1 MNRIAQIALG
11 AALAA
16 ALLGGLASSASAE
29 TVVMGSTL
37 TGNYDG
43 GISGAPVL
51 SVQLA
56 YEPATSPNP
65 VISPA
70 NGLVTGWKVK
80 SADDGALY
88 TLKVLRPNGPVN
100 LVTATNT
107 NFTAITS
114 VPAPSAVPIG
124 TGAGTPAGVIFSYPA
139 SLPISKG
146 DYLGVRLG
154 GTATGLPQA
163 FTNGQPGN
171 LIANNFSGQP
181 ADGSSADLLADE
193 QHDLLLQATVRFCK
207 VPDVKGLK
215 VAAAQ
220 QALTAAD
227 CAAGKVSKKK
237 LKRSKKT
244 KKKKGKVL
252 TQSQVPGTTGVPGT
266 TVDLKVAGLRK
277 KKR

>member
-1 MNRIAQIALG
+1 MNRRIVQLALS
-11 AALAA
+11 AT
-16 ALLGGLASSASAE
+16 LGVVLFGSPASAE

-43 GISGAPVL
+43 GISGAPLL

-80 SADDGALY
+80 SADDGAIY
-88 TLKVLRPNGPVN
+88 TLKVLRPNGPVS
-100 LVTATNT
+100 LATATNS

-114 VPAPSAVPIG
+114 MQAPSAVPAG
-124 TGAGTPAGVIFSYPA
+124 TALASPTGAVFSYPA
-139 SLPISKG
+139 SLPIGKG
-146 DYLGVRLG
+146 DYVGIRLG
-154 GTATGLPQA
+154 GAATGLPQA
-163 FTNGQPGN
+163 FTNGQHGN

-193 QHDLLLQATVRFCK
+193 QHDLLLQATIEFCR
-207 VPDVKGLK
+207 VPDVTGLK

-227 CAAGKVSKKK
+227 CAAGKVTQKK

-252 TQSQVPGTTGVPGT
+252 TQSQAPGTTGVPGT
-266 TVDLKVAGLRK
+266 AVDLKVAGLRK

>member
-1 MNRIAQIALG
+1 MLRKSMFI
-11 AALAA
+11 
-16 ALLGGLASSASAE
+16 GGLALCATSLLPAAASAD
-29 TVVMGSTL
+29 TVTMGSTL
-37 TGNYDG
+37 ANEFDSPGFS
-43 GISGAPVL
+43 ISAPTV
-51 SVQLA
+51 SAQISFD
-56 YEPATSPNP
+56 PTTSPNP

-70 NGLVTGWKVK
+70 NGLITGWRVR

-193 QHDLLLQATVRFCK
+193 QHDLLLQATVRYCS
-207 VPDVKGLK
+207 VPSL
-215 VAAAQ
+215 
-220 QALTAAD
+220 
-227 CAAGKVSKKK
+227 KK
-237 LKRSKKT
+237 LKTKAAKQALVAHDCTPKVKKSRV
-244 KKKKGKVL
+244 KKDKFRGKVVKQK
-252 TQSQVPGTTGVPGT
+252 TPAGT
-266 TVDLKVAGLRK
+266 
-277 KKR
+277 